1 MKPPL
6 VFFGTGPVSLR
17 CLKGIYDHFQIEAII
32 TKPDRVSPGGK
43 IHPHPVRT
51 WAEDH
56 AIPVFQVNNEADL
69 KALWRSHQFTS
80 RTGLVVDFGMT
91 IPDQVIDSFELGIMN
106 SHFSLLPLLRGADP
120 ISFAILEGLPETGVS
135 LMKIVAK
142 MDEGDL
148 LSQEPYSLPDDI
160 TTPDLTEALSDLS
173 NRMLTRD
180 LPRYIKGEMLLR
192 PQNPAIPPTYSR
204 KLTKQDGIIDWT
216 KPAAMLEREVRAFIG
231 WPGSRVQIL
240 GRDVTITATHG
251 MVGKEWTDKT
261 AAPGTILSPTGA
273 PLVVATGEGGLA
285 VDRLK
290 PAGKREMSGAEFI
303 RGYSK
308 P

>member
-17 CLKGIYDHFQIEAII
+17 TLEGIYGHFQVEAII

-43 IHPHPVRT
+43 SHAHPVRA
-51 WAEDH
+51 WAEAHD
-56 AIPVFQVNNEADL
+56 IPIFQANNEEDL
-69 KALWRSHQFTS
+69 KALWRAHQFSS
-80 RTGLVVDFGMT
+80 RTGLVVDFGMA
-91 IPDQVIDSFELGIMN
+91 IPNQVIDSFELGIMN

-120 ISFAILEGLPETGVS
+120 ISFAIWEGLAETGVS

-148 LSQEPYSLPDDI
+148 LSQEAYPLPDGI
-160 TTPDLTEALSDLS
+160 TTPELTEALSELS
-173 NRMLTRD
+173 NQMLARD
-180 LPRYIKGEMLLR
+180 LPRYIKGEMLLH

-231 WPGSRVQIL
+231 WPGSRTTL
-240 GRDVTITATHG
+240 FGRDITITATHV
-251 MVGKEWTDKT
+251 MVGKEWTDEN
-261 AAPGTILSPTGA
+261 AAPGTIISLPDA
-273 PLVVATGEGGLA
+273 PFVVATGEGGLA
-285 VDRLK
+285 LDRLK